1 MSIHSSKA
9 LLSPDK
15 RVPGIGFLDEAATW
29 FNRETQTI
37 DPEAGDVPGWVMVT
51 LMTAGLVVAIF
62 AVASPALVGLFNR
75 AISSVNIP

>member
-1 MSIHSSKA
+1 MTLENLKSLPA
-9 LLSPDK
+9 TEK

-29 FNRETQTI
+29 FDRDTRLI